1 MISCPVLPLP
11 NLFLLL
17 LVLIFSTNLY
27 VYEGLIALFSISN
40 TWHFFHIKFHFP
52 CLATFIYLV
61 APHNPCGFL
70 SFLVILHHLQTD
82 LCNCLLLLSCHLH
95 ILKILLVLLKLIP
108 VILHFLLIAILIF
121 HPLLLFSFPFLSGS
135 LQSSSLMF
143 LLILQTVPTSI
154 VIFCAE
160 PYQMPFLNLNM
171 WNSPIHHVLM
181 LYLSLE

>member
-82 LCNCLLLLSCHLH
+82 LCNCLLLLSYNLH
-95 ILKILLVLLKLIP
+95 ILITLLVPKLIP
-108 VILHFLLIAILIF
+108 VVLHFLFLSILIF
-121 HPLLLFSFPFLSGS
+121 HFILLFNFFHPVLYCSFNPPMCSNFHSNLLCLTSS
-135 LQSSSLMF
+135 NKYMQSAHPSFSYV
-143 LLILQTVPTSI
+143 ISI
-154 VIFCAE
+154 T
-160 PYQMPFLNLNM
+160 
-171 WNSPIHHVLM
+171 
-181 LYLSLE
+181 LE